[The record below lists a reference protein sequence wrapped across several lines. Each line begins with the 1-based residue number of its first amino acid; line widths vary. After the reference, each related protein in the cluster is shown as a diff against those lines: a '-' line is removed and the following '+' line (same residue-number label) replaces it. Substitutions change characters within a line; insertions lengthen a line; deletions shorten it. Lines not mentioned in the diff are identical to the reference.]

1 MKNVLL
7 ISYHFPPS
15 TAVGGIRIANFA
27 KYLGGFGW
35 NPVVL
40 TIKDK
45 HIEHIDP
52 GRLKEIENIRIV
64 KVGKIFKLSGIYLA
78 LKEILYPEGKGGDH
92 PSGKSSPA
100 AVRDGPPGS
109 ETLYRKIRRY
119 IRAFMALPDFERNW
133 ILPAAWAAIRE
144 VRKRNI
150 DCVLTSCPP
159 YSSHL
164 AGLLV
169 HSVTGVRWIADYRD
183 PWTISDGKSEFSTCT
198 VTRAIEKMM
207 EKQVIRH
214 ADTILANTE
223 KMVEVFRKRFDSNGT
238 GNYVYLPNMIDLK
251 KYDAFRRMA
260 KYPKFTVS
268 YAGSMYV
275 GRSPEPLFAA
285 IRDLRQDGTIEEGE
299 ILVKLA
305 GYCDTIAGIPISTVV
320 ARYGLESSVEVNGLM
335 PHAEALEMIR
345 RSHLGL
351 LLAPEQ
357 PMQIPAKVYEYMGL
371 GTRILAIAKQG
382 ATRDLMVSTRCGMAF
397 DPSDIGGIKQY
408 LLDSMRERGDD
419 LAEGIS
425 ATIGKFDVSAVVR
438 SLSAELDKLCG
449 TTA

>member
-15 TAVGGIRIANFA
+15 TEVGGIRIANFA
-27 KYLGGFGW
+27 KHLPGFGW

-45 HIEHIDP
+45 HIENIDA
-52 GRLKEIENIRIV
+52 GRLADFENTRIV
-64 KVGKIFKLSGIYLA
+64 RVGKIFKLSKLYFAMKGILHM
-78 LKEILYPEGKGGDH
+78 EGKGGNN
-92 PSGKSSPA
+92 PSRDSSPGT
-100 AVRDGPPGS
+100 VKGDSYGS

-119 IRAFMALPDFERNW
+119 IQAVMALPDFERNW

-144 VRKRNI
+144 VRKRKI
-150 DCVLTSCPP
+150 DCILTSCPP

-169 HSVTGVRWIADYRD
+169 KSVTGVRWIADYRD
-183 PWTISDGKSEFSTCT
+183 PWTISDGRSVFSTCT
-198 VTRAIEKMM
+198 VTRVIEKMM

-214 ADTILANTE
+214 ADTVLANTE
-223 KMVEVFRKRFDSNGT
+223 IMAEVFKKRFVSIGT

-251 KYDAFRRMA
+251 MYDGFRRME
-260 KYPKFTVS
+260 KYPKFTIS
-268 YAGSMYV
+268 YAGSLYV

-285 IRDLRQDGTIEEGE
+285 IRELQEEGKIEKGE
-299 ILVKLA
+299 ILVKFA
-305 GYCDTIAGIPISTVV
+305 GDCATIAGIPIPAVI
-320 ARYGLESSVEVNGLM
+320 ARYGLESSVEVNGLV
-335 PHAEALEMIR
+335 PHAKALEIIR

-371 GTRILAIAKQG
+371 GTRILAIAREG
-382 ATRDLMVSTRCGMAF
+382 ATKDLMVGTGCGKAF
-397 DPSDIGGIKQY
+397 VPSDIGGIKQY
-408 LLDSMRERGDD
+408 LLDSMRQREDD
-419 LAEGIS
+419 VSEGNR
-425 ATIGKFDVSAVVR
+425 AAIGKFDVSAVVR
-438 SLSAELDKLCG
+438 TLTAELDKLCDRIV
-449 TTA
+449 

>member
-40 TIKDK
+40 TVKDK

-52 GRLKEIENIRIV
+52 GRLKEFENIRIV
-64 KVGKIFKLSGIYLA
+64 KVGKIFKLSRIYLA
-78 LKEILYPEGKGGDH
+78 LKDILHAEGKGGDH
-92 PSGKSSPA
+92 PSGKSSPV
-100 AVRDGPPGS
+100 AVQDGSSGS
-109 ETLYRKIRRY
+109 ETPLRKIRRY

-133 ILPAAWAAIRE
+133 ILPAAWAAIRM
-144 VRKRNI
+144 VRERKI
-150 DCVLTSCPP
+150 DCILTSCPP

-169 HSVTGVRWIADYRD
+169 QSVTGVRWIADYRD
-183 PWTISDGKSEFSTCT
+183 PWTISDGKSVFSTCT

-214 ADTILANTE
+214 ADTVLANTE
-223 KMVEVFRKRFDSNGT
+223 KMVEVFRKRFVSIGT
-238 GNYVYLPNMIDLK
+238 GNYVYVPNMVDMK
-251 KYDAFRRMA
+251 MYDGYRRMA
-260 KYPKFTVS
+260 KYPKFTIS

-285 IRDLRQDGTIEEGE
+285 IRDLREDGTIEKGE

-305 GYCDTIAGIPISTVV
+305 GHCEAIAGIPISTVI
-320 ARYGLESSVEVNGLM
+320 ARYGLESSVEVNGLV
-335 PHAEALEMIR
+335 PHAKALEIIR

-357 PMQIPAKVYEYMGL
+357 PLQIPAKVYEYMGL
-371 GTRILAIAKQG
+371 GTGILAIAKEG
-382 ATRDLMVSTRCGMAF
+382 ATKDLMVATGCGKAF
-397 DPSDIGGIKQY
+397 DPSDIGGIKRY
-408 LLDSMRERGDD
+408 LLESMRRREDDPGGDN
-419 LAEGIS
+419 S
-425 ATIGKFDVSAVVR
+425 AAIGKFDVSAVVR
-438 SLSAELDKLCG
+438 TLSGVLDKVCDR
-449 TTA
+449 TA

>member
-27 KYLGGFGW
+27 KFLGGFGW
-35 NPVVL
+35 NPIVL

-45 HIEHIDP
+45 HIEHVDP
-52 GRLKEIENIRIV
+52 GKLEDFEKIRIV
-64 KVGKIFKLSGIYLA
+64 KVGKVFKLSRLYLA
-78 LKEILYPEGKGGDH
+78 MKEILHVEGKGGNN
-92 PSGKSSPA
+92 PSKGSSPVT
-100 AVRDGPPGS
+100 VRNDSSGS

-119 IRAFMALPDFERNW
+119 IRAFMSLPDFERNW
-133 ILPAAWAAIRE
+133 IIPAVYAAIRE
-144 VRKRNI
+144 VRKRKI
-150 DCVLTSCPP
+150 DCILTSCPP

-169 HSVTGVRWIADYRD
+169 QSVTGVRWIADYRD

-198 VTRAIEKMM
+198 ATRVIEKKM
-207 EKQVIRH
+207 EEQVIRH

-223 KMVEVFRKRFDSNGT
+223 KMVEVFRKRFVSIGT

-251 KYDAFRRMA
+251 MYDGFRRMA
-260 KYPKFTVS
+260 KYPKFTIS

-285 IRDLRQDGTIEEGE
+285 IRDLLEEGKIEEGE

-305 GYCDTIAGIPISTVV
+305 GHCDAIAGIPISTVI
-320 ARYGLESSVEVNGLM
+320 ARYGLGSSVEVNGLVS
-335 PHAEALEMIR
+335 HAKALEIIR

-357 PMQIPAKVYEYMGL
+357 PMQIPAKVYEYLGL
-371 GTRILAIAKQG
+371 GTRILAIAKEG
-382 ATRDLMVSTRCGMAF
+382 ATKDLMVATGCGKAF
-397 DPSDIGGIKQY
+397 DPSDIGGIKNY
-408 LLDSMRERGDD
+408 LLDSMRQKEDEVN
-419 LAEGIS
+419 EGNR
-425 ATIGKFDVSAVVR
+425 AAIGKFDVSAVVR
-438 SLSAELDKLCG
+438 TLSAELDKLCDR
-449 TTA
+449 TT